1 MGHALHCTLFPF
13 RLARVSG
20 ISKSVMKQCSRHLS
34 DCIKGDE
41 PAQAHFRA
49 VCRALVSEA
58 TELSTFLEKVSQ
70 FDEERGEELR
80 ELDMQDWVSNYN
92 DKYVQRFSQCFVTV
106 VHCSIVRLQ

>member
-1 MGHALHCTLFPF
+1 M
-13 RLARVSG
+13 ARVSG

-34 DCIKGDE
+34 DCSSRSDSGE

-70 FDEERGEELR
+70 FDEERAEELR
-80 ELDMQDWVSNYN
+80 ELDMQDWVSN
-92 DKYVQRFSQCFVTV
+92 VFGQG
-106 VHCSIVRLQ
+106 

>member
-1 MGHALHCTLFPF
+1 M
-13 RLARVSG
+13 ARVSG

-34 DCIKGDE
+34 DCGSRSDSGE

-70 FDEERGEELR
+70 FDEERAEELR
-80 ELDMQDWVSNYN
+80 ELDMQDWVSN
-92 DKYVQRFSQCFVTV
+92 VFGWG
-106 VHCSIVRLQ
+106 

>member
-1 MGHALHCTLFPF
+1 M
-13 RLARVSG
+13 ARVSG

-34 DCIKGDE
+34 DCSGGE

-70 FDEERGEELR
+70 FDEERAEELR
-80 ELDMQDWVSNYN
+80 ELDMQDWVSNMM
-92 DKYVQRFSQCFVTV
+92 F
-106 VHCSIVRLQ
+106 

>member
-1 MGHALHCTLFPF
+1 M
-13 RLARVSG
+13 ARVSG

-34 DCIKGDE
+34 DCSSGRGRGTDSGGE

-70 FDEERGEELR
+70 FDEERAEELR
-80 ELDMQDWVSNYN
+80 ELDMQDWVSNM
-92 DKYVQRFSQCFVTV
+92 SG
-106 VHCSIVRLQ
+106 

>member
-1 MGHALHCTLFPF
+1 M
-13 RLARVSG
+13 SG

-34 DCIKGDE
+34 DCGSRSDSGE

-70 FDEERGEELR
+70 FDEERAEELR
-80 ELDMQDWVSNYN
+80 ELDMQDWVSN
-92 DKYVQRFSQCFVTV
+92 VFGWG
-106 VHCSIVRLQ
+106 